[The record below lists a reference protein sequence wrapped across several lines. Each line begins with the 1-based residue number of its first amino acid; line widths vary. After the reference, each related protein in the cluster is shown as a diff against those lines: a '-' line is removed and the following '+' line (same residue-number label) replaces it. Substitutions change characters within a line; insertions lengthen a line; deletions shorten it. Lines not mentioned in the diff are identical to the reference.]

1 MKKSIF
7 RLFSRLPFGV
17 LYALSDFI
25 FVVLYYLVKYR
36 RRVVRMNLQNS
47 FPEKSEAE
55 LAEIERGFYHFLC
68 DYGVESLKLL
78 TIKPEEM
85 KRRMISRKASYLE
98 MHFAPWCSRISI
110 KSSSIVLFFNGR

>member
-1 MKKSIF
+1 MKKTLF
-7 RLFSRLPFGV
+7 RLLSRLPFGV

-25 FVVLYYLVKYR
+25 YVIIYYLVKYR

-55 LAEIERGFYHFLC
+55 LQEIERGFYHFLC

-85 KRRMISRKASYLE
+85 KRHMVFKNCEAVDRALDT
-98 MHFAPWCSRISI
+98 HDF
-110 KSSSIVLFFNGR
+110 VFV

>member
-7 RLFSRLPFGV
+7 RLFSLLPFGV

-36 RRVVRMNLQNS
+36 RGVVRMNLQNS

-85 KRRMISRKASYLE
+85 KRHMTFENCEAVGAKPNPS
-98 MHFAPWCSRISI
+98 APIT
-110 KSSSIVLFFNGR
+110 LPE